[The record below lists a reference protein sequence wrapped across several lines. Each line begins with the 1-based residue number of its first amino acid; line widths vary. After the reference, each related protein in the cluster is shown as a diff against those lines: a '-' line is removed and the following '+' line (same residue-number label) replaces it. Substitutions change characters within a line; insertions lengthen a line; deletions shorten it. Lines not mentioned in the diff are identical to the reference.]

1 MLIRCVVTADSA
13 HEAMASQAV
22 HALRASSQMCFQITL
37 HIGSIVNLNCD
48 VLLPIVDRERYEQI
62 AIDLATVLQK
72 HPECRIV
79 ALGLDLSDKQLLGL
93 LSLAVGDFVAFPI
106 SGCELAV
113 RVQRAAG
120 LVIVK
125 GNTDSRRVLDPR
137 LQDLVGNSRT
147 FVRQLDLVPK
157 MAACDA
163 TVLILGET
171 GTGKEVFAHAIHYLS
186 SRASR
191 PMITVNCGAIPVDL
205 IESELFGHV
214 RGAFTAAH
222 EARVGLISAAD
233 GGTLFLD
240 EIDSLPYAAQV
251 KLLRFLQD
259 KEYRQVG
266 SNTIRRAD
274 VRVIAASNQNP
285 ISLVA
290 QGAMRQDLY
299 FRLSVLLLTLPPM
312 RERREDIP
320 MLALYFLQQCC
331 KESKRSIMG
340 LTADAQRQLLA
351 HDWPGN
357 VRELKHVVERAVLMA
372 DTTETQIHDFGLPHG
387 MTPVD
392 SEAESFN
399 AAKSRVVRTFERS
412 FIEGLLSTCN
422 GNVSR
427 AAQVAKKDRR
437 AFFELMRKHQI
448 RPDHFRMLPQLTKP

>member
-1 MLIRCVVTADSA
+1 MIRCIVAAANA
-13 HEAMASQAV
+13 HEVLASQAV
-22 HALRASSQMCFQITL
+22 EALRASPQMSLQVTL
-37 HIGSIVNLNCD
+37 HIGSIVDLNCD
-48 VLLPIVDRERYEQI
+48 VLLPLVDCDCYPQI
-62 AIDLATVLQK
+62 AMDLATLRQK
-72 HPECRIV
+72 HPECGIV
-79 ALGLDLSDKQLLGL
+79 ALGVGLSEEQLLGL

-106 SGCELAV
+106 SACELAV

-120 LVIVK
+120 LVTVK
-125 GNTDSRRVLDPR
+125 GNTDTRRVLDPR
-137 LQDLVGNSRT
+137 LHDLVGNGPA

-171 GTGKEVFAHAIHYLS
+171 GTGKELFAHAIHYLS

-214 RGAFTAAH
+214 RGAFTTAH
-222 EARVGLISAAD
+222 DARVGLVPAAE

-240 EIDSLPYAAQV
+240 EIDSLPCAAQV

-285 ISLVA
+285 IALVA

-299 FRLSVLLLTLPPM
+299 FRLSVLMLMLPPM

-331 KESKRSIMG
+331 KESKRPVMG
-340 LTADAQRQLLA
+340 LTAGALRQLLA

-372 DTTETQIHDFGLPHG
+372 EVSATLIDDFSLSHG
-387 MTPVD
+387 MPPVD
-392 SEAESFN
+392 SMDESFN

-412 FIEGLLSTCN
+412 FIEGLLSSSN
-422 GNVSR
+422 GNISR
-427 AAQVAKKDRR
+427 AAQAAKKDRR

-448 RPDHFRMLPQLTKP
+448 RPDPFRAPPQATKP